1 MITYIAPLNNI
12 SIQPY
17 DANINFTILQPGVK
31 LHSWGELLSLTP
43 QITEIS
49 SSPTSIELHG
59 ITTQVA
65 LKQQDTI
72 DLNWVNIFLSSSDI
86 FVAYKT
92 TPSRIHTVSHS
103 LNRIP
108 ITQVYTLDGRRIYPH
123 ITATNTS
130 VIIESTTPITCVI
143 ILR

>member
-1 MITYIAPLNNI
+1 MITY
-12 SIQPY
+12 
-17 DANINFTILQPGVK
+17 LQPGVK
-31 LHSWGELLSLTP
+31 LHNWGDLFLLTP
-43 QITEIS
+43 QITEV
-49 SSPTSIELHG
+49 SPPPLPIELHG

-86 FVAYKT
+86 FVVYKT
-92 TPSRIHTVSHS
+92 TPSTVHTVPHS

-130 VIIESTTPITCVI
+130 VIIESTTPITCII